1 VLCCVCCVLL
11 SDFSFIGLT
20 ALEMCLVVAMK
31 EFKQLEVASYNFEM
45 AWAKFMQ
52 FQKNGH
58 FMQVKKGVGLK
69 VNPLSPQTQHS
80 TTLTLSSFFRPLS
93 TWWSWSW

>member
-1 VLCCVCCVLL
+1 MLCCVCCVLL

-69 VNPLSPQTQHS
+69 VIPPPLTPNTTQHN
-80 TTLTLSSFFRPLS
+80 TLPFFLGL
-93 TWWSWSW
+93 